1 MTLTLD
7 AVTSDWRGTEGGMR
21 IAVSNLRARTGKT
34 TTALHLA
41 AALAEDGATLLVD
54 ADPSR
59 SALSRIED
67 AGESRF
73 RAVGLPVSNLHRWLG
88 ELAEPYEH
96 VVIDTP
102 SGYLGIVCSA
112 LLAADE
118 VVIPSPPGS
127 GDLACLR
134 LTVDFAVEVG
144 KLSPV
149 QVRVLLIRM
158 GAARALGAG
167 ALLEDSTRPYL
178 METTVPILEQAGLSM
193 TSPAVADTYREVG
206 GELLGATRGRAIS
219 ARGRPLRG

>member
-1 MTLTLD
+1 
-7 AVTSDWRGTEGGMR
+7 MR
-21 IAVSNLRARTGKT
+21 IAVANLRAGTGRT

-59 SALSRIED
+59 SALSWTEA

-73 RAVGLPVSNLHRWLG
+73 RAVGLPASNLHRWLG

-102 SGYLGIVCSA
+102 SNHVGILCSA
-112 LLAADE
+112 LLFADE

-127 GDLACLR
+127 ADLACLR
-134 LTVDFAVEVG
+134 LTVDFAIEVG

-178 METTVPILEQAGLSM
+178 MEAAVPVLERTTLSVA
-193 TSPAVADTYREVG
+193 SPAAADAYRAVV
-206 GELLGATRGRAIS
+206 GELLGATRGRGTPITTV
-219 ARGRPLRG
+219 P